1 MFDETII
8 VTTRTIKKKI
18 SSRFSV
24 AVYILSVLSMEDS
37 NLCTSEWITDSVNIN
52 PVVIRRVM
60 IMWKRA
66 SLVNVITGA
75 GGVYLLK
82 DLAQITLIYIGLL
95 MLFKKEEY
103 FDSMNHQ
110 I

>member
-24 AVYILSVLSMEDS
+24 VVYILSVLSMEDS

-60 IMWKRA
+60 IM
-66 SLVNVITGA
+66 
-75 GGVYLLK
+75 
-82 DLAQITLIYIGLL
+82 
-95 MLFKKEEY
+95 
-103 FDSMNHQ
+103 
-110 I
+110 

>member
-24 AVYILSVLSMEDS
+24 VVYILSVLSMEDS

-52 PVVIRRVM
+52 SVVIRRVM
-60 IMWKRA
+60 IM
-66 SLVNVITGA
+66 
-75 GGVYLLK
+75 
-82 DLAQITLIYIGLL
+82 
-95 MLFKKEEY
+95 
-103 FDSMNHQ
+103 
-110 I
+110 

>member
-24 AVYILSVLSMEDS
+24 VVYILSVLSMEDG

-52 PVVIRRVM
+52 SVVIRRVM
-60 IMWKRA
+60 IM
-66 SLVNVITGA
+66 
-75 GGVYLLK
+75 
-82 DLAQITLIYIGLL
+82 
-95 MLFKKEEY
+95 
-103 FDSMNHQ
+103 
-110 I
+110 

>member
-24 AVYILSVLSMEDS
+24 VVYILSLLSMEDS

-60 IMWKRA
+60 IM
-66 SLVNVITGA
+66 
-75 GGVYLLK
+75 
-82 DLAQITLIYIGLL
+82 
-95 MLFKKEEY
+95 
-103 FDSMNHQ
+103 
-110 I
+110 

>member
-1 MFDETII
+1 MTLIFDETII

-24 AVYILSVLSMEDS
+24 VVYILSVLSMEDS

-60 IMWKRA
+60 IM
-66 SLVNVITGA
+66 
-75 GGVYLLK
+75 
-82 DLAQITLIYIGLL
+82 
-95 MLFKKEEY
+95 
-103 FDSMNHQ
+103 
-110 I
+110 

>member
-60 IMWKRA
+60 IM
-66 SLVNVITGA
+66 
-75 GGVYLLK
+75 
-82 DLAQITLIYIGLL
+82 
-95 MLFKKEEY
+95 
-103 FDSMNHQ
+103 
-110 I
+110 

>member
-24 AVYILSVLSMEDS
+24 VVYILYVLSMEDS

-52 PVVIRRVM
+52 SVVIRRVM
-60 IMWKRA
+60 IM
-66 SLVNVITGA
+66 
-75 GGVYLLK
+75 
-82 DLAQITLIYIGLL
+82 
-95 MLFKKEEY
+95 
-103 FDSMNHQ
+103 
-110 I
+110 

>member
-18 SSRFSV
+18 SSRFFV
-24 AVYILSVLSMEDS
+24 VVYILSVLSMEDS

-60 IMWKRA
+60 IM
-66 SLVNVITGA
+66 
-75 GGVYLLK
+75 
-82 DLAQITLIYIGLL
+82 
-95 MLFKKEEY
+95 
-103 FDSMNHQ
+103 
-110 I
+110 